1 MSTYTITKASF
12 DDPEQDPDDL
22 KQAYVS
28 ELHRN
33 VSRDEIIKLLS
44 ENNRVVAHAGAFKA
58 ELKLQPESGLAGP
71 YLEAW
76 DGDEQLGSLPL
87 PKLTGP

>member
-12 DDPEQDPDDL
+12 DTSEQDPDDL
-22 KQAYVS
+22 KQAFVA

-33 VSRDEIIKLLS
+33 VSRDDIIKLLA
-44 ENNRVVAHAGAFKA
+44 EDNEVIAKAGSFSAQ
-58 ELKLQPESGLAGP
+58 LKLQPESGLAGP

-76 DGDEQLGSLPL
+76 DGDDQLESLPL
-87 PKLTGP
+87 PKLS

>member
-1 MSTYTITKASF
+1 MSTYTITQATF
-12 DDPEQDPDDL
+12 DNPEQDPDDL

-33 VSRDEIIKLLS
+33 VSRHEIIKLLS
-44 ENNRVVAHAGAFKA
+44 EDNRVMVESGAFKV

-76 DGDEQLGSLPL
+76 DGDEQVGNLAL